1 MNQNGRIQLVIGIIL
16 GIFVIFLGRLFYI
29 QVITDSYS
37 LWAAQNAI
45 RKVTIYPAR
54 GVIYDRNGE
63 RVVVNRPI
71 YDLMLIPLQM
81 TEKMDTASFCDL
93 LEIDKTVFIERVEK
107 ARKFSRFKPSLFEA
121 QISVE
126 EFAAIQE
133 RLHEFPGF
141 YAESR
146 TVRYYPMGG
155 AAHVLG
161 YIGEV
166 NDAKIKSSEG
176 YYQMGDYI
184 GIAGI
189 ELSYETALRGQRG
202 VRYQYVD
209 VHNRI
214 VGSYKDGAFDSAAVS
229 GEQLELSIDIQLQQ
243 YVEQLFAGKKG
254 SAVAIEPSTGE
265 ILAFVSAPNYD
276 PNLLVGSV
284 RGKNYRALANDSLKP
299 LFNRPLQAQYPPG
312 SIFKPIQALIGQELG
327 LLNSNTRFPCGG
339 GYRMGS
345 HTVKCT
351 HVHAALN
358 LEESIQ
364 FSCNPYYCWAFKTMI
379 DNNGTLNPSEGYQ
392 IWRTFM
398 NRFTVG
404 TRTGIDIPNEVKG
417 ILPSVDY
424 YNKVHGSN
432 RWRANSIISLSI
444 GQGEVAMTPLQMAN
458 TMAIIANKG
467 WYYPPHLVKSVGDG
481 KKVPEGYD
489 GKIDMGIQEVYFD
502 VVMEAMQKVVDEGTA
517 RAYGKLDSIAICG
530 KTGTAQN
537 PHGKDHAVFVC
548 FAPREN
554 PKIAIAV
561 MVENAG
567 FGGVWA
573 APIASLMIEKYLLGG
588 TKRPD
593 LEKRILEAKIQWKP
607 HPDQKIQF
615 FSTSISR

>member
-1 MNQNGRIQLVIGIIL
+1 MKQSGRIQLVIGIIL

-29 QVITDSYS
+29 QVVTDSYS
-37 LWAAQNAI
+37 LWADQNAI

-71 YDLMLIPLQM
+71 YDLMFIPLQM
-81 TEKMDTASFCDL
+81 AEKMDTTSFCDL
-93 LEIDKTVFIERVEK
+93 LKIEKEVFIERVQK
-107 ARKFSRFKPSLFEA
+107 ARKFSRFKPSLFQA

-166 NDAKIKSSEG
+166 NDDKIKASEG

-189 ELSYETALRGQRG
+189 ELSYETALRGKRG

-214 VGSYKDGAFDSAAVS
+214 VGSYKEGSFDSAAVS

-243 YVEQLFAGKKG
+243 YVEQLFANKKG

-284 RGKNYRALANDSLKP
+284 RGKNYRALANDPLKP

-327 LLNSNTRFPCGG
+327 LLKPTTRFPCGG
-339 GYRMGS
+339 GYNMGS

-351 HVHAALN
+351 HVHTALN

-364 FSCNPYYCWAFKTMI
+364 FSCNPYYCWAFKTMV
-379 DNNGTLNPSEGYQ
+379 DHNGTLKPYEGYE

-467 WYYPPHLVKSVGDG
+467 WYYPPHLVKSVGEE
-481 KKVPEGYD
+481 KRVPEGYNQ
-489 GKIDMGIQEVYFD
+489 KTEMGIQEAYFD
-502 VVMEAMQKVVDEGTA
+502 VVMEAMQKVVDQGTA
-517 RAYGKLDSIAICG
+517 RAYGRLDSIAICG

-593 LEKRILEAKIQWKP
+593 LEKRILEAQIQ
-607 HPDQKIQF
+607 
-615 FSTSISR
+615 

>member
-1 MNQNGRIQLVIGIIL
+1 MKQTGRIQLVIGIIL

-29 QVITDSYS
+29 QVVTDSYS

-45 RKVTIYPAR
+45 RKVTVYPAR

-81 TEKMDTASFCDL
+81 AEKMDTASFCAL
-93 LEIDKTVFIERVEK
+93 LEIDKAVFIERVQK
-107 ARKFSRFKPSLFEA
+107 ARKFSRFKPSLFQA

-166 NDAKIKSSEG
+166 NDAKIAASEG

-189 ELSYETALRGQRG
+189 ELSYETALRGKRG

-214 VGSYKDGAFDSAAVS
+214 VGSYKEGEFDSAAVS

-327 LLNSNTRFPCGG
+327 LLKPTTRYPCGG
-339 GYRMGS
+339 GYKMGS

-351 HVHAALN
+351 HVHTALN

-364 FSCNPYYCWAFKTMI
+364 FSCNPYYCWAFKTMV
-379 DNNGTLNPSEGYQ
+379 DHNGTLKPFEGYE

-417 ILPSVDY
+417 ILPSVEY
-424 YNKVHGSN
+424 YNKIHGSN

-467 WYYPPHLVKSVGDG
+467 WYYPPHLVKSVGDE
-481 KKVPEGYD
+481 KKIPEGYD
-489 GKIDMGIQEVYFD
+489 GKIEMGIQVAYFD

-593 LEKRILEAKIQWKP
+593 LEKRILEAKIP
-607 HPDQKIQF
+607 
-615 FSTSISR
+615 

>member
-1 MNQNGRIQLVIGIIL
+1 MKQTSRIQLVIGIIL

-29 QVITDSYS
+29 QVVTDSYS

-45 RKVTIYPAR
+45 RKVTVYPAR

-81 TEKMDTASFCDL
+81 AEKMDTASFCAL
-93 LEIDKTVFIERVEK
+93 LEIDKAVFIERVQK
-107 ARKFSRFKPSLFEA
+107 ARKFSRFKPSLFQA

-146 TVRYYPMGG
+146 TVRYYPLGG

-166 NDAKIKSSEG
+166 NDAKIESSEG

-189 ELSYETALRGQRG
+189 ELSYETALRGKRG

-214 VGSYKDGAFDSAAVS
+214 VGSYKEGAFDSVAVS
-229 GEQLELSIDIQLQQ
+229 GEQLELSIDIKLQQ

-327 LLNSNTRFPCGG
+327 LLKPTTRFPCGG

-351 HVHAALN
+351 HVHTALN

-364 FSCNPYYCWAFKTMI
+364 FSCNPYYCWAFKTMV
-379 DNNGTLNPSEGYQ
+379 DHNGTLKPYEGYE

-424 YNKVHGSN
+424 YNKIHGSN

-467 WYYPPHLVKSVGDG
+467 WYYPPHLVKSVGDE
-481 KKVPEGYD
+481 KKIPEGYD
-489 GKIDMGIQEVYFD
+489 GKIDMGIQEAYFD

-593 LEKRILEAKIQWKP
+593 LEKRILEAKIQ
-607 HPDQKIQF
+607 
-615 FSTSISR
+615 

>member
-1 MNQNGRIQLVIGIIL
+1 MKQSGHIQLVIGIIL

-45 RKVTIYPAR
+45 RKVTVYPAR
-54 GVIYDRNGE
+54 GVIYDRNGD

-71 YDLMLIPLQM
+71 YDLMLIPLQLA
-81 TEKMDTASFCDL
+81 ENMDTVSFCEL
-93 LEIDKTVFIERVEK
+93 LKIEKSVFVERVQK
-107 ARKFSRFKPSLFEA
+107 ARKFSRFKPSLFQA

-146 TVRYYPMGG
+146 TVRYYPKGVS
-155 AAHVLG
+155 AHVLG

-166 NDAKIKSSEG
+166 NDEKIKTSEG

-189 ELSYETALRGQRG
+189 ELSYEIALRGKRG

-214 VGSYKDGAFDSAAVS
+214 VGSYKEGTFDSAAVS

-243 YVEQLFAGKKG
+243 YVEQLFANKKG

-327 LLNSNTRFPCGG
+327 LLKPTTRFPCGG
-339 GYRMGS
+339 GYRMGG

-351 HVHAALN
+351 HVHVALN

-364 FSCNPYYCWAFKTMI
+364 FSCNPYYCWAFKTMV
-379 DNNGTLNPSEGYQ
+379 DNNGSFKPFEGYE

-404 TRTGIDIPNEVKG
+404 TRTGIDIPNEAKG
-417 ILPSVDY
+417 ILPSAEY

-467 WYYPPHLVKSVGDG
+467 WYYPPHLVKSVGDE
-481 KKVPEGYD
+481 KKAPEGYNV
-489 GKIDMGIQEVYFD
+489 KTEMGIQEAYFE
-502 VVMEAMQKVVDEGTA
+502 VVMEAMQKVVDQGTA

-593 LEKRILEAKIQWKP
+593 LEKRILEAKIP
-607 HPDQKIQF
+607 
-615 FSTSISR
+615 